1 MGSLDR
7 EIEGERESGA
17 EEVVFVAV
25 GRNVEK
31 SKTALNWAVDNF
43 PGKKICVLHVH
54 RPTHVLALTDGKRG
68 RGKLKQHAVEAFQK
82 LERQKLRECL
92 DEYLLI
98 LDHSGVQADA
108 VWIEMDSVERG
119 ITEIIARQN
128 IRWLVMGAAAD
139 KYYSMKLVELKSKK
153 AIFVR
158 QNAPVSCHI
167 WFVCKGCLIY
177 TRAGRKER
185 SSREV
190 ATPSPPLDSHL
201 RIEQSEILLSEAVLR
216 KRLRE
221 LEVETDVVRGNLRST
236 SMRSEDPDLCTNG
249 IGRKEGSSREITTPS
264 PPLDSPVST
273 AQSEILLSE
282 SVLRK
287 RLQELKVDIDAVRGN
302 LRSNSWRLEHPNS
315 STDGVVDTDGST
327 LLQMDEEE
335 QHQGQASNETDEQV
349 EVSTID
355 DHNLKQEALAETM
368 RRRKEEND
376 AMEAISKAE
385 ALESLCVKEMSKR
398 KEAEEFL
405 EREKQDVQK
414 VKDQLDGFIKEL
426 QKVKE
431 QRVILESQIAESRCM
446 AEQLEDKMFSAVELL
461 ISFKKQRDDMRI
473 EHGNAM
479 RVLKKLRKLAN
490 RGDAS
495 FPGTQILEFSF
506 MEINNATRN
515 FDPSWK
521 IGEGRYGSVYK
532 GFLRHLNVSIKMLPS
547 YGSQSLLE
555 FENEVEILCRVKHPN
570 LVTIIGTCPESRS
583 LVFEYLR
590 SGSLEERLACK
601 NKTPPLPWQTRIRI
615 ASEICSALIF
625 LHSNKPCIP
634 HGNLKPSK
642 VLLDSNFVSKLI
654 DSGIYRLIP
663 RGEDSDISS
672 SSRTKS
678 NPKVASVYTD
688 PVYLENREVTRESDV
703 YSFGMILLRLLTGR
717 PASGILKDVECA
729 LETENFNT
737 VLDWTAG
744 KWPLEDAQ
752 LLAQLALRCCDMQPL
767 NRPDMSEIW
776 NLLGPVK
783 DSCINSAPCLEAK
796 ELRRAPPHF
805 VCPVFQDV
813 MKDPL
818 IAADG
823 FTYEAD
829 AIRGWLESGHDTS
842 PMTNLTL
849 DHCNLVPNYA
859 LHQAIQEWQQQY

>member
-1 MGSLDR
+1 MGSLVG
-7 EIEGERESGA
+7 EIEGERENGV
-17 EEVVFVAV
+17 EEVIFVAV

-31 SKTALNWAVDNF
+31 SKTTLNWAVDNF

-54 RPTHVLALTDGKRG
+54 RPTHVLASTDRKLSLR

-82 LERQKLRECL
+82 LERQKLRELL

-108 VWIEMDSVERG
+108 VWIEMDSVEKG
-119 ITEIIARQN
+119 IAEIIARQN

-139 KYYSMKLVELKSKK
+139 KYYSTKLVELKSKK
-153 AIFVR
+153 AIFVC
-158 QNAPVSCHI
+158 QSAPVSCHI

-177 TRAGRKER
+177 TRV
-185 SSREV
+185 S
-190 ATPSPPLDSHL
+190 
-201 RIEQSEILLSEAVLR
+201 
-216 KRLRE
+216 
-221 LEVETDVVRGNLRST
+221 
-236 SMRSEDPDLCTNG
+236 
-249 IGRKEGSSREITTPS
+249 RKEGSSREITTPS
-264 PPLDSPVST
+264 QPLDSLLGSE
-273 AQSEILLSE
+273 QSQIFLSE

-287 RLQELKVDIDAVRGN
+287 RLRELNIDTDSVRGN
-302 LRSNSWRLEHPNS
+302 LRSCSWHLEHPNS
-315 STDGVVDTDGST
+315 SSSGVIDTDGST
-327 LLQMDEEE
+327 LLQMDEEAE
-335 QHQGQASNETDEQV
+335 HQGQASNEIDEQV
-349 EVSTID
+349 EVSTIYC
-355 DHNLKQEALAETM
+355 HNLKQESFSETV

-376 AMEAISKAE
+376 AMEAISKEE
-385 ALESLCVKEMSKR
+385 ALESLCVKEMIKR
-398 KEAEEFL
+398 KEMEEFL
-405 EREKQDVQK
+405 EREKQEIQK
-414 VKDQLDGFIKEL
+414 MKDQRDEFIKEL
-426 QKVKE
+426 QRVE
-431 QRVILESQIAESRCM
+431 GQRVKVESQIADYQCT
-446 AEQLEDKMFSAVELL
+446 AELLKDKMFSAVELL
-461 ISFKKQRDDMRI
+461 ISFKKQRDEMRI

-479 RVLKKLRKLAN
+479 RVLKKLRKLVN
-490 RGDAS
+490 GGDAS

-547 YGSQSLLE
+547 YGSQSLTE
-555 FENEVEILCRVKHPN
+555 FENEVEILCRVRHPN

-583 LVFEYLR
+583 LVFEYHKN
-590 SGSLEERLACK
+590 GSLEERLACK
-601 NKTPPLPWQTRIRI
+601 NKIPPLPWQTRIRI
-615 ASEICSALIF
+615 ASEICSALVF

-642 VLLDSNFVSKLI
+642 VLIDSNFVSKLI

-663 RGEDSDISS
+663 QGENTDSS
-672 SSRTKS
+672 SSSCTKS
-678 NPKVASVYTD
+678 TPKVASVYTD
-688 PVYLENREVTRESDV
+688 PVCLKSRKVTRESDV

-717 PASGILKDVECA
+717 PALGILKDVKCA
-729 LETENFNT
+729 LETDNFGT
-737 VLDWTAG
+737 VLDRTAG
-744 KWPLEDAQ
+744 KWPLEDAE
-752 LLAQLALRCCDMQPL
+752 LLTQLALRCCDKHPL

-776 NLLGPVK
+776 SLLGPVK
-783 DSCINSAPCLEAK
+783 DTCINSAPCLEAK

-829 AIRGWLESGHDTS
+829 AIRGWLDSGHDTS
-842 PMTNLTL
+842 PMTNLKL

-859 LHQAIQEWQQQY
+859 LQQAIQEWQQQY